1 MKYFILF
8 AVILV
13 VAVAQRRYPIFQ
25 RSCEERKVH
34 FNRFAKTDFSTAAVG
49 KDTLFLQLIYLKN
62 FQYSGSWFEI
72 ARYQQQD
79 EPETDCMVSRY
90 SWGFISRSFQI
101 DRNGRDFLR
110 EEPFTREANAL
121 IAFPDERPLRGM
133 MNVTYY
139 GNSRADEVNYYI
151 IATDYFQYSVGW
163 ACENLE
169 GTDRQF

>member
-1 MKYFILF
+1 
-8 AVILV
+8 
-13 VAVAQRRYPIFQ
+13 
-25 RSCEERKVH
+25 
-34 FNRFAKTDFSTAAVG
+34 
-49 KDTLFLQLIYLKN
+49 
-62 FQYSGSWFEI
+62 
-72 ARYQQQD
+72 
-79 EPETDCMVSRY
+79 MVSRY

-110 EEPFTREANAL
+110 EVPFTRNASAL

-169 GTDRQF
+169 GIFSNRQLWSNCIVLYYFKGNRSREFAWVLSRTPEWPGNSTYAERVANLTALHFDEELMRKTTQSEA